1 MIKYFLITLFCFFN
15 AVYAGATGDV
25 LKDTA
30 KGAVVGG
37 AIGAVKTEVGKKVIG
52 ESMSKEIGNFFESP
66 AGIATMAGISTIY
79 STTLY
84 NAAAEQEEESK
95 RNIAKID
102 KIIQSYKDSWQ
113 GFCPNGRE
121 KLEEPLCYCYLDN
134 GKMNPNRTNSKICQD
149 LWAKNSA
156 TLNTLSAGY
165 LGLDQIKDPV
175 GCVTV
180 TNQFDETC
188 RCRKLINSTGQN
200 ACKKTASISI
210 PNGIATA
217 MVKGTGVRD
226 VLSFAA
232 NSTNG
237 NPNFNSLSPTS
248 LALKAVSGDNFTKSM
263 ISKLSGNL
271 GGAKNV
277 VLNEDNVL
285 EFSKRVLGEKAIRQA
300 LANFPYG
307 GSVTPSTSVSPKASE
322 LLNQVKKKNSL
333 ELEGSG
339 KGLGSK
345 GNEKKSGLDLNFA
358 DSSGNSSGVII
369 DTPPEKT
376 YKYKDADI
384 TKDESASIFEIISN
398 RYIQSGLR
406 RLFDDEGA
414 AN

>member
-1 MIKYFLITLFCFFN
+1 MMIKTILITLFCFTST
-15 AVYAGATGDV
+15 AYASATGEV

-37 AIGAVKTEVGKKVIG
+37 AIGAVQTEVGKQIIG
-52 ESMSKEIGNFFESP
+52 EKMSSQIGNFFESP

-102 KIIQSYKDSWQ
+102 KIIQSYKDSWS

-134 GKMNPNRTNSKICQD
+134 GKTNPNRTNSKICQD
-149 LWAKNSA
+149 LWKKNA
-156 TLNTLSAGY
+156 LTLTTLGQSY

-180 TNQFDETC
+180 TNQFDENC
-188 RCRKLINSTGQN
+188 RCKKLVDAKGNN

-210 PNGIATA
+210 PNGIASA
-217 MVKGTGVRD
+217 FVKSTGVKD
-226 VLSFAA
+226 VLNFAA
-232 NSTNG
+232 NSTSG
-237 NPNFNSLSPTS
+237 NPNFNSLSPTG
-248 LALKAVSGDNFTKSM
+248 LALKAISGDNFNRAMLT
-263 ISKLSGNL
+263 KLSGNL
-271 GGAKNV
+271 NGTKNV
-277 VLNEDNVL
+277 ELNEDNVL
-285 EFSKRVLGEKAIRQA
+285 EFSKRLLGEKAIRQA
-300 LANFPYG
+300 LANFPFK
-307 GSVTPSTSVSPKASE
+307 GSNTASASVSPGTNKI
-322 LLNQVKKKNSL
+322 LNDVKKKNSL

-345 GNEKKSGLDLNFA
+345 GDEKKSGLDLNFA
-358 DSSGNSSGVII
+358 DSSGSGGGAII
-369 DTPPEKT
+369 ETAPEKT

-384 TKDESASIFEIISN
+384 SKDESASIFDIISN

-406 RLFDDEGA
+406 RLFDE
-414 AN
+414 